1 MRCLGRVSGE
11 IENSWSER
19 PIQKPG
25 GTDVTIDSLLV
36 GLDGTRASSTGVLP
50 VGARVELNI
59 TRHQE
64 NNNPSGFTLV
74 IWIDPLDR
82 DSLMHRI
89 E

>member
-50 VGARVELNI
+50 VGARAEL
-59 TRHQE
+59 RHQE
-64 NNNPSGFTLV
+64 ESGFAFGRST
-74 IWIDPLDR
+74 R
-82 DSLMHRI
+82 QR
-89 E
+89 

>member
-1 MRCLGRVSGE
+1 MEGGILLVRETNTAGM
-11 IENSWSER
+11 
-19 PIQKPG
+19 KPG
-25 GTDVTIDSLLV
+25 GTDVTIDTLLV